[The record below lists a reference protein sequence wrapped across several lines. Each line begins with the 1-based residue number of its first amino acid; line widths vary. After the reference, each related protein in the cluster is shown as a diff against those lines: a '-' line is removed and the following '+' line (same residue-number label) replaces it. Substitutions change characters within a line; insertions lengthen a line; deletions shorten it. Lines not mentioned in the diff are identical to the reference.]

1 MFDPTTAALIRAA
14 PPLEGLDLDNL
25 PKRLTEAFADIVSAR
40 IRLRGAPVDAEDEAL
55 VATVTELRRIA
66 AAHET
71 YAALLPDRENREAEL
86 RAADE
91 VWMTSSTKE
100 ILAIATLDGK
110 PVGTG
115 KPGPYAE
122 QMWQWYQDFKNTVMR
137 KG

>member
-71 YAALLPDRENREAEL
+71 YAALLPDRENRAL
-86 RAADE
+86 
-91 VWMTSSTKE
+91 SL
-100 ILAIATLDGK
+100 IHI
-110 PVGTG
+110 
-115 KPGPYAE
+115 
-122 QMWQWYQDFKNTVMR
+122 
-137 KG
+137 